1 MKDGRWD
8 IAKEE
13 VGELKDIGMK
23 VNNET
28 KKKELQARNG
38 GLINPHP
45 QNQSLN
51 KDCKTFNPDRA

>member
-28 KKKELQARNG
+28 KKKELGKKKRA
-38 GLINPHP
+38 
-45 QNQSLN
+45 SLSSVIV
-51 KDCKTFNPDRA
+51 DICTIFS

>member
-13 VGELKDIGMK
+13 VGELKDRGMK

-28 KKKELQARNG
+28 KEKRTWKKEKSGHWALW
-38 GLINPHP
+38 
-45 QNQSLN
+45 
-51 KDCKTFNPDRA
+51 